1 MVNFRHQLRNL
12 AGLDETQRDFAHN
25 PNPGLTRWPA
35 HLLLCAT
42 LFVTA
47 MAAADDYQIEVI
59 VFKRLNAASASDA
72 NAADQNRPPAIWP
85 SNLIA
90 IAPAPTEAR
99 RPFIWSQAVMLAED
113 SDTQQGSDSS
123 KASIDATKP
132 VFLLASESKAGL
144 YRRRLEQL
152 NLNAK
157 NDATDPNLERDRLR
171 RDQRDALLQAAF
183 YPAAP
188 YAFSEISG
196 NERQLE
202 GPARSIRR
210 SSLYALLLHQ
220 SWQQPID
227 QTPTPILIQGGQ
239 QFGDRFELEGTLSLR
254 RQRFLHVEADL
265 WLTQFSPQRALPAA
279 KAPSNLKAQFPD
291 LFEAAERGRTFSADA
306 RFHLSERRRL
316 RSGELHYLDH
326 PALGVLIL
334 VTPLDARRSL

>member
-1 MVNFRHQLRNL
+1 MANFRHPLQSLR
-12 AGLDETQRDFAHN
+12 ALDATQRDFT
-25 PNPGLTRWPA
+25 PTPSLGLTRWPA
-35 HLLLCAT
+35 CLLLGA
-42 LFVTA
+42 LAFVTE

-59 VFKRLNAASASDA
+59 VFKRLNVEAAFDA
-72 NAADQNRPPAIWP
+72 NAVDQNRTPASWP

-90 IAPAPTEAR
+90 IAPALTEPR

-113 SDTQQGSDSS
+113 SKTQQGSDSS
-123 KASIDATKP
+123 SASMNATTP
-132 VFLLASESKAGL
+132 VFLLASESKANL
-144 YRRRLEQL
+144 YRRRLQQL
-152 NLNAK
+152 NLGANQ
-157 NDATDPNLERDRLR
+157 DATDPNLERDRLR

-183 YPAAP
+183 FPDQP
-188 YAFSEISG
+188 HAFSEVSA

-227 QTPTPILIQGGQ
+227 QAPTPILIQGGQ

-254 RQRFLHVEADL
+254 RQRFLHVDADL
-265 WLTQFSPQRALPAA
+265 WLTQFSPQRGLPATTM
-279 KAPSNLKAQFPD
+279 PSPLKAQFPD
-291 LFEAAERGRTFSADA
+291 LFEAAERGRTFSADT
-306 RFHLSERRRL
+306 RFHLSEKRRL

-334 VTPLDARRSL
+334 VTPLDTRQSL